1 MMADEARKVVPN
13 KATIRTVIN
22 DKQSSPGQYTW
33 FVKKVLSHLY
43 RTRYARVVETGQVRP
58 SDLISTTDEAYALVN
73 MEGNLKRWTKEAE
86 MMAAAR
92 GRTLDADERNSLPK
106 SEYTNGGSKSEGW
119 NEEGINRFNELVAEV
134 KADRESEAGKK
145 FEENFQKEAAA
156 NHLNNK
162 QKRKAP
168 KTRTITATNDLDSD
182 SESDEDLSVVTGG

>member
-1 MMADEARKVVPN
+1 MMADEAREVVPN
-13 KATIRTVIN
+13 EAMIRTVIN
-22 DKQSSPGQYTW
+22 DKRSSPGQYTW

-106 SEYTNGGSKSEGW
+106 SEYTNGSSKSEGW
-119 NEEGINRFNELVAEV
+119 NEEGINRFNELVVEV

-162 QKRKAP
+162 RKRKAP
-168 KTRTITATNDLDSD
+168 KMRTITATNDLDSD
-182 SESDEDLSVVTGG
+182 SESDDDTSVDTGA

>member
-1 MMADEARKVVPN
+1 MADETQEVVPN
-13 KATIRTVIN
+13 EDTIRTVIK
-22 DKQSSPGQYTW
+22 DKRRSPEEYTW
-33 FVKKVLSHLY
+33 FVKTVLSHLY

-73 MEGNLKRWTKEAE
+73 VEGNLKRWTKEAE

-156 NHLNNK
+156 KHLNNK
-162 QKRKAP
+162 RKRKAP

-182 SESDEDLSVVTGG
+182 SESDEDLSVETGV

>member
-1 MMADEARKVVPN
+1 MADEAREVVPN
-13 KATIRTVIN
+13 EATIRTVIN
-22 DKQSSPGQYTW
+22 DKRSSPGQYTW
-33 FVKKVLSHLY
+33 FIKKVLSHLY

-73 MEGNLKRWTKEAE
+73 VEGNLKRWTKEAE

-162 QKRKAP
+162 RKRKAP

>member
-1 MMADEARKVVPN
+1 
-13 KATIRTVIN
+13 
-22 DKQSSPGQYTW
+22 
-33 FVKKVLSHLY
+33 
-43 RTRYARVVETGQVRP
+43 VETGQVRP
-58 SDLISTTDEAYALVN
+58 SDLISTTDEAFALVN

-92 GRTLDADERNSLPK
+92 GRTLDADEWNSLPK
-106 SEYTNGGSKSEGW
+106 LEYTNGGSKLEGW
-119 NEEGINRFNELVAEV
+119 NEEGINRFNELVAKV

-145 FEENFQKEAAA
+145 FEENFQKEAVA

-162 QKRKAP
+162 RKRKVP